1 MVATTQYP
9 QAVQTAAEAGA
20 DAIICGAGLP
30 LDLPGLVANVQNQDV
45 LLAPIVSSGKAV
57 RTICRRWDRS
67 FGRVPDFVVIE
78 GSEAGG
84 HLGFKREE
92 LLNGEAKPLR
102 QLMQDVLT
110 ELQPFEAKYNCR
122 IPIYVAGG
130 VFSGQDVAD
139 YIQAGADGVQIAT
152 RFIATHECDASPEYK
167 RIMLEAKPEDVQIV
181 QSPVGMPGRALKSPL
196 LERLAALGRI
206 APERCSRCISSCQP
220 ASTPY
225 CITQALIEAVQGNWE
240 KGLFFCGS
248 NVGRVRKML
257 HVDELLDE
265 LCREWRLI
273 L

>member
-1 MVATTQYP
+1 M
-9 QAVQTAAEAGA
+9 
-20 DAIICGAGLP
+20 
-30 LDLPGLVANVQNQDV
+30 
-45 LLAPIVSSGKAV
+45 
-57 RTICRRWDRS
+57 
-67 FGRVPDFVVIE
+67 
-78 GSEAGG
+78 
-84 HLGFKREE
+84 
-92 LLNGEAKPLR
+92 
-102 QLMQDVLT
+102 
-110 ELQPFEAKYNCR
+110 
-122 IPIYVAGG
+122 AGG